1 MSVPQNPLQN
11 NSTSFFGR
19 VVDFW
24 RRLTSPSPLLTT
36 IVERRRAQLLS
47 GLTLILSIFFAVA
60 LLYGP
65 SSFGAFFALIS
76 ITLISYALSRT
87 RHYRAGNYLFTYAFT
102 AFAYFRIYQGSA
114 SSIEAA
120 IISTVHISLVFSSV
134 LLSQRGFAGLV
145 ILSTIATF
153 TAPLYSNIPTSIA
166 DNIGRTGG
174 VVLTIGAILYG
185 INIFRESLDKEQRKE
200 LSDTNSELEDVKVN
214 LEKHIEERTI
224 EIQNVVRQAEDRAGR
239 LQNITDISQEISS
252 SINLGMKEMLE
263 RITRVISEKL
273 GYYHVGIFLLDEKR
287 DYAILQAANSKG
299 GQQMLA
305 RRHQLKVGGAGIV
318 GYVSQSGRSR
328 IALNTGA
335 DAVFFNNPDLPET
348 RSEISLPLKSGNSV
362 IGVLDVQSTEPS
374 AFDEEDLNT
383 LGTLAN
389 LLAIAIRNLQAL
401 QNGGSALATHGHGAR
416 ISSFRKAKQSGY
428 SYRPEGIT
436 TANIQVDNEPLL
448 KRALTTGEVTVLYQ
462 TSLTSPATIVVPVKL
477 RDQVI
482 GLLHIESAESNR
494 KWTEDEIALVQS
506 ISDRAAF
513 ALENAR
519 LFEDAT
525 RRAEQEETIVRVTTK
540 IGASTDIDR
549 ILQTTIQEI
558 GQALGISRSF
568 IQIGSAHSEENRD

>member
-1 MSVPQNPLQN
+1 MSMPRNPLQSDN
-11 NSTSFFGR
+11 TSFSGR
-19 VVDFW
+19 VVEFW
-24 RRLTSPSPLLTT
+24 RRLTLPSPLLTT
-36 IVERRRAQLLS
+36 IADRRRAQLLS

-60 LLYGP
+60 LVYGP

-102 AFAYFRIYQGSA
+102 ALAYFRIYQGSA
-114 SSIEAA
+114 ESIEAA

-134 LLSQRGFAGLV
+134 LLSQRGFASLV

-153 TAPLYSNIPTSIA
+153 TAPLYSNIPTAIA

-185 INIFRESLDKEQRKE
+185 INIFRESLDREQRKE
-200 LSDTNSELEDVKVN
+200 LSDTNTELEDVKTN
-214 LEKHIEERTI
+214 LEKRIEERTL

-263 RITRVISEKL
+263 RIARVIAEML

-287 DYAILQAANSKG
+287 EYAILQAANSKG
-299 GQQMLA
+299 GQQMLS

-348 RSEISLPLKSGNSV
+348 RSEISLPLKYDNAV
-362 IGVLDVQSTEPS
+362 IGVLDVQSTQPS
-374 AFDEEDLNT
+374 AFHEEDLNI

-389 LLAIAIRNLQAL
+389 LLAIAIRNLQGS
-401 QNGGSALATHGHGAR
+401 QNGISTLAVPGGRVA
-416 ISSFRKAKQSGY
+416 SFKRATQGGY

-436 TANIQVDNEPLL
+436 SANIQVDNEPLVKKAL
-448 KRALTTGEVTVLYQ
+448 KTGEVTVLNQ
-462 TSLTSPATIVVPVKL
+462 SSLSLPATIVVPVKL

-482 GLLHIESAESNR
+482 GLLHIESAEANR

-519 LFEDAT
+519 LFEDAN
-525 RRAEQEETIVRVTTK
+525 RRAEQEETIARVTTK

>member
-185 INIFRESLDKEQRKE
+185 INIFRESLDREQRKE

-401 QNGGSALATHGHGAR
+401 QNGGSALATHGAR

-448 KRALTTGEVTVLYQ
+448 KRALSTGEVTVLYQ

-525 RRAEQEETIVRVTTK
+525 RRAEQEETIARVTTK